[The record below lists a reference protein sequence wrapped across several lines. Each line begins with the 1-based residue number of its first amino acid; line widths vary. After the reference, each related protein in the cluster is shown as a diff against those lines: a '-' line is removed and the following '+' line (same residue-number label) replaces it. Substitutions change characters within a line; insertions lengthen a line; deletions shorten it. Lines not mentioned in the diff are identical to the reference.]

1 MARRLVSLTRVLQQA
16 TSPACDCSWAHHH
29 LDSHGPER
37 NGRRTLARQLP
48 CAEQVLVRVL
58 VQLLQ
63 RRQPRR
69 AVHVLVRYSDLH
81 GLGVRLPGTC
91 LLFTFNDHNCFFFLV
106 FVFCLPILFVS
117 Q

>member
-48 CAEQVLVRVL
+48 CAEPVLVRVL

-63 RRQPRR
+63 CYQPRR
-69 AVHVLVRYSDLH
+69 LIYVLVWRSNIH
-81 GLGVRLPGTC
+81 G
-91 LLFTFNDHNCFFFLV
+91 
-106 FVFCLPILFVS
+106 I
-117 Q
+117 